1 MAARPQ
7 PSWTRKRI
15 SPAARSMGHGL
26 SSFAHGP
33 VHSSVLRKATSR
45 TEFHAA
51 MPPCAATRESIIAAP
66 RSRIACRS
74 CGLRGSSER
83 AEEHPAAAIAVTAR
97 TRVAR
102 AARRDERGIGDS
114 GTLRGTASGRGRTGA
129 EPAPG
134 PPASYL
140 SPLRREKPAKRRV
153 RSSARCII
161 MGNGGTSVP
170 LEAMTYS
177 ESLRLSEERRKM
189 VAEQIVSRGVKD
201 PLVLAA
207 MRTVPRHEFV
217 PAELKDSAYRDA
229 PLPIGREQTISQP
242 YIVALMTESL
252 KLEGGEKVLEIG
264 TGSGYQAA
272 VLAEIAGTVHSVEFN
287 EDICREA

>member
-1 MAARPQ
+1 
-7 PSWTRKRI
+7 
-15 SPAARSMGHGL
+15 
-26 SSFAHGP
+26 
-33 VHSSVLRKATSR
+33 
-45 TEFHAA
+45 
-51 MPPCAATRESIIAAP
+51 
-66 RSRIACRS
+66 
-74 CGLRGSSER
+74 
-83 AEEHPAAAIAVTAR
+83 
-97 TRVAR
+97 
-102 AARRDERGIGDS
+102 
-114 GTLRGTASGRGRTGA
+114 
-129 EPAPG
+129 
-134 PPASYL
+134 
-140 SPLRREKPAKRRV
+140 
-153 RSSARCII
+153 
-161 MGNGGTSVP
+161 VP

-217 PAELKDSAYRDA
+217 PVELKDSAYRDA

-287 EDICREA
+287 EDICREAEARLAQLGYHDVVVHQGNGFAGWPAEAPYDAIVVTAAPDHVPMTILQQLAHGGRLVLPVGRKSQMLQQWVREGERGFESRNLIPVQFVPMLGGPPRPAAQPTA

>member
-1 MAARPQ
+1 M
-7 PSWTRKRI
+7 
-15 SPAARSMGHGL
+15 
-26 SSFAHGP
+26 
-33 VHSSVLRKATSR
+33 
-45 TEFHAA
+45 
-51 MPPCAATRESIIAAP
+51 
-66 RSRIACRS
+66 
-74 CGLRGSSER
+74 
-83 AEEHPAAAIAVTAR
+83 
-97 TRVAR
+97 
-102 AARRDERGIGDS
+102 
-114 GTLRGTASGRGRTGA
+114 
-129 EPAPG
+129 
-134 PPASYL
+134 
-140 SPLRREKPAKRRV
+140 
-153 RSSARCII
+153 
-161 MGNGGTSVP
+161 P
-170 LEAMTYS
+170 LETMTYS

-217 PAELKDSAYRDA
+217 PVDLKDSAYRDA

-287 EDICREA
+287 DAICAEATARLSRLGYHDVSVHAGNGFAGWPAEGPYDAIIITAAPDHVPMIILQQLKHGGRLVVPVGKKSQMLQLWVREGERGFESRNLIAVQFVPMLGGPPRPAPQPTA

>member
-1 MAARPQ
+1 
-7 PSWTRKRI
+7 
-15 SPAARSMGHGL
+15 
-26 SSFAHGP
+26 
-33 VHSSVLRKATSR
+33 
-45 TEFHAA
+45 
-51 MPPCAATRESIIAAP
+51 
-66 RSRIACRS
+66 
-74 CGLRGSSER
+74 
-83 AEEHPAAAIAVTAR
+83 
-97 TRVAR
+97 
-102 AARRDERGIGDS
+102 
-114 GTLRGTASGRGRTGA
+114 
-129 EPAPG
+129 
-134 PPASYL
+134 
-140 SPLRREKPAKRRV
+140 
-153 RSSARCII
+153 
-161 MGNGGTSVP
+161 VP

-287 EDICREA
+287 EDICREAEIRLDQLGYHDVVVHQGNGFAGWAAEAPYDAIVVTAAPDHVPMTILQQLAHGGRLVLPVGRKSQMLQQWVREGERGFESRNLIPVQFVPMLGGPPRPAAQPTA

>member
-1 MAARPQ
+1 
-7 PSWTRKRI
+7 
-15 SPAARSMGHGL
+15 
-26 SSFAHGP
+26 
-33 VHSSVLRKATSR
+33 
-45 TEFHAA
+45 
-51 MPPCAATRESIIAAP
+51 
-66 RSRIACRS
+66 
-74 CGLRGSSER
+74 
-83 AEEHPAAAIAVTAR
+83 
-97 TRVAR
+97 
-102 AARRDERGIGDS
+102 
-114 GTLRGTASGRGRTGA
+114 
-129 EPAPG
+129 
-134 PPASYL
+134 
-140 SPLRREKPAKRRV
+140 
-153 RSSARCII
+153 
-161 MGNGGTSVP
+161 VP

-287 EDICREA
+287 DDICREAADRLAQLGYHDVVVHQGNGFAGWPAEAPYDAIVVTAAPDHVPMTILQQLAHGGRLVLPVGRKSQMLQQWVREGERGFESRNLIPVQFVPMLGGPPRPATQPTA